1 MTKKFRIW
9 DGEEFYFTTDEVN
22 IYPAGFSSD
31 YGLFFNIKPNKRLK
45 PNNSDYSKSRQITI
59 QQWTGLTD
67 SQGVE
72 IYEGDI
78 VFTIYPEYK
87 IAKVFFC
94 ANSASFRLLSG
105 NVALPMVTMR
115 TQEKQSP
122 KLINVFEK
130 VIGNIFQ
137 NPELLEKC

>member
-9 DGEEFYFTTDEVN
+9 DGQKFLNEEEHSLYISQSGYLVHINTVGEQSL
-22 IYPAGFSSD
+22 ASD
-31 YGLFFNIKPNKRLK
+31 NNKV
-45 PNNSDYSKSRQITI
+45 SW
-59 QQWTGLTD
+59 WTGLTD

-78 VFTIYPEYK
+78 VSAIYPEYK
-87 IAKVFFC
+87 TAKVFFC
-94 ANSASFRLLSG
+94 VNSGSFRLLSG

-115 TQEKQSP
+115 TQGGQSP

-137 NPELLEKC
+137 THELLEKS

>member
-1 MTKKFRIW
+1 MTKKFRAW
-9 DGEEFYFTTDEVN
+9 
-22 IYPAGFSSD
+22 SD
-31 YGLFFNIKPNKRLK
+31 YHKKFVVQGAEFGLQRLFEDFSVSLMGK
-45 PNNSDYSKSRQITI
+45 WQRNEDYEMPFRIADYKI

-78 VFTIYPEYK
+78 VSTIYPEYK
-87 IAKVFFC
+87 TAKVFFC
-94 ANSASFRLLSG
+94 INSGSFRLLSG

-115 TQEKQSP
+115 TQGGQSP

-137 NPELLEKC
+137 NHELLEKC

>member
-1 MTKKFRIW
+1 MSREIKFRVW
-9 DGEEFYFTTDEVN
+9 NQNAKGWVLNNGNGEKFGVFGPLNTLTNSFGEDGLVY
-22 IYPAGFSSD
+22 
-31 YGLFFNIKPNKRLK
+31 
-45 PNNSDYSKSRQITI
+45 
-59 QQWTGLTD
+59 QQYTGLKD
-67 SQGVE
+67 STGKE

-115 TQEKQSP
+115 TQEGQSP

-130 VIGNIFQ
+130 VIGNIFET
-137 NPELLEKC
+137 PELLA

>member
-9 DGEEFYFTTDEVN
+9 DKLAQTF
-22 IYPAGFSSD
+22 IYPDKGYQGHYFIDLNGRFHNFQNGSGGD
-31 YGLFFNIKPNKRLK
+31 EYIV
-45 PNNSDYSKSRQITI
+45 

-94 ANSASFRLLSG
+94 ANSASFRLLSV

-115 TQEKQSP
+115 TQEGQPP